1 MCLEMVVSMT
11 GFGRSKAESERFGVT
26 VEVKTVNHRFCEFHI
41 RMPRQLLKTEEKIK
55 KKLGEHIKRGRVEVF
70 VTLEGE
76 GIVSRSVHIDWQ
88 ALDELVHHISEIKTK
103 YGITGEIELSDL
115 VSREEII
122 HIEENETEN
131 EELEKLV
138 LAAVHDAADQLV
150 QMRKLEGAALER
162 DVSQNIHLLKSNL
175 SNVKQYAP
183 DVVEQYRDRLNKK
196 MADFLDGK
204 ADEDRILT
212 EVAFFA
218 DKADISEEI
227 TRLGSHV
234 IQFTEII
241 KANEP
246 LGRKLDFLLQE
257 MNREVNTIGSK
268 ANDSR
273 IAREVV
279 EMKSLLEKVK
289 EQVQNIE

>member
-1 MCLEMVVSMT
+1 MVVSMT
-11 GFGRSKAESERFGVT
+11 GFGRSKAESERFSVT

-76 GIVSRSVHIDWQ
+76 GVVSRSVHIDWQ
-88 ALDELVHHISEIKTK
+88 ALDEFVHHISEIKNR
-103 YGITGEIELSDL
+103 YGITGEVELRDL
-115 VSREEII
+115 LNREEII
-122 HIEENETEN
+122 HFEEKETGN
-131 EELEKLV
+131 EELERLV
-138 LAAVHDAADQLV
+138 LAAIEEAGSQLV
-150 QMRKLEGAALER
+150 QMRKLEGAALES
-162 DVSQNIHLLKSNL
+162 DVSHHIGLLKENIGS
-175 SNVKQYAP
+175 VKKYAP

-196 MADFLDGK
+196 MTEFLAGQ
-204 ADEDRILT
+204 AVEDRILT

-218 DKADISEEI
+218 DKADISEEV
-227 TRLGSHV
+227 TRLESHV
-234 IQFTEII
+234 SQFSEIM
-241 KANEP
+241 KAKEP

-273 IAREVV
+273 IAKEVV
-279 EMKSLLEKVK
+279 EMKSLLEKIK

>member
-1 MCLEMVVSMT
+1 MVVSMT
-11 GFGRSKAESERFGVT
+11 GFGRSKVESERFSVN

-70 VTLEGE
+70 VTLEGV

-88 ALDELVHHISEIKTK
+88 ALDELVHHISEIKNR
-103 YGITGEIELSDL
+103 YRIDGEIELRDL
-115 VSREEII
+115 VNRDEII

-131 EELEKLV
+131 EELEQLV
-138 LAAVHDAADQLV
+138 LAAVQDAGTQLV
-150 QMRKLEGAALER
+150 QMRLLEGAALEK
-162 DVSQNIHLLKSNL
+162 DVSQYIQQLKGNL
-175 SNVKQYAP
+175 SKVKRFAP
-183 DVVEQYRDRLNKK
+183 DVVEQYRDRLSKK
-196 MADFLDGK
+196 MADFFDGQ

-227 TRLGSHV
+227 TRLESHV
-234 IQFTEII
+234 VQFTEIM

-268 ANDSR
+268 ANDSK

>member
-1 MCLEMVVSMT
+1 MVVSMT
-11 GFGRSKAESERFGVT
+11 GFGRSKAESEMFSVT

-76 GIVSRSVHIDWQ
+76 GVVSRSVHIDWQ
-88 ALDELVHHISEIKTK
+88 ALDEFVHHISEIKNRV
-103 YGITGEIELSDL
+103 GINGEVELRDL
-115 VSREEII
+115 LNREEII
-122 HIEENETEN
+122 RFEEKETGN
-131 EELEKLV
+131 EELERLV
-138 LAAVHDAADQLV
+138 LAAIEEAGSQLV
-150 QMRKLEGAALER
+150 QMRKLEGAALES
-162 DVSQNIHLLKSNL
+162 DVSHHIGLLKENIGS
-175 SNVKQYAP
+175 VKKYAP

-196 MADFLDGK
+196 MTEFLAGQ
-204 ADEDRILT
+204 AVEDRILT

-218 DKADISEEI
+218 DKADISEEV
-227 TRLGSHV
+227 TRLESHV
-234 IQFTEII
+234 SQFSEIM
-241 KANEP
+241 KAKEP

-273 IAREVV
+273 IAKEVV
-279 EMKSLLEKVK
+279 EMKSLLEKIK

>member
-1 MCLEMVVSMT
+1 MVVSMT
-11 GFGRSKAESERFGVT
+11 GFGRSKAESERFSVT

-76 GIVSRSVHIDWQ
+76 GAVSRSVHIDWQ
-88 ALDELVHHISEIKTK
+88 ALDEFVHHISEIKNR
-103 YGITGEIELSDL
+103 YGITGEVELRDL
-115 VSREEII
+115 LNREEII
-122 HIEENETEN
+122 HFEEKETGN
-131 EELEKLV
+131 EELERLV
-138 LAAVHDAADQLV
+138 LAAIEEAGSQLV
-150 QMRKLEGAALER
+150 QMRKLEGAALES
-162 DVSQNIHLLKSNL
+162 DVSHHIGLLKENIGS
-175 SNVKQYAP
+175 VKTCAP

-196 MADFLDGK
+196 MTEFLAGQ
-204 ADEDRILT
+204 AVEDRILT

-218 DKADISEEI
+218 DKADISEEV
-227 TRLGSHV
+227 TRLESHV
-234 IQFTEII
+234 SQFSEIM
-241 KANEP
+241 KAKEP

-273 IAREVV
+273 IAKEVV
-279 EMKSLLEKVK
+279 EMKSLLEKIK